1 MTYNDALKLVSE
13 LRTRFDSG
21 FSSSDKSN
29 IELMYQKVLRKDF
42 VKTSCNDCYRDA
54 VIEIYSCL
62 KREGKMKEKCDYSL
76 KNGVLLQIFG
86 SNEMYTNANLTNEA
100 AEKYLRKNPAGEN
113 LFAHLP
119 SDWEERV
126 SKDNGENVELN
137 AELVAVLTEELRNGV
152 TKTAIKEKYKGYQ
165 IEGKSVTARLL
176 ADYIKAADEVV
187 KSDTEKTEKTES
199 KEDYSSASESKVEQ

>member
-1 MTYNDALKLVSE
+1 MTYNDALELVSE

-29 IELMYQKVLRKDF
+29 IELLYRKVLRKDF

-54 VIEIYSCL
+54 VIEIYSYL
-62 KREGKMKEKCDYSL
+62 KKEGKMKNKCDYSL
-76 KNGVLLQIFG
+76 KNGVLLQVFG

-100 AEKYLRKNPAGEN
+100 AENFLRKNPQGEN

-119 SDWEERV
+119 EDWEERI
-126 SKDNGENVELN
+126 SKDNGENIELN
-137 AELVAVLTEELRNGV
+137 AELVTILADELRNGV

-165 IEGKSVTARLL
+165 IDGKAVTARLL
-176 ADYIKAADEVV
+176 ADYIKAADELV
-187 KSDTEKTEKTES
+187 KSETEKTES
-199 KEDYSSASESKVEQ
+199 QESTSHIVNKVEQ